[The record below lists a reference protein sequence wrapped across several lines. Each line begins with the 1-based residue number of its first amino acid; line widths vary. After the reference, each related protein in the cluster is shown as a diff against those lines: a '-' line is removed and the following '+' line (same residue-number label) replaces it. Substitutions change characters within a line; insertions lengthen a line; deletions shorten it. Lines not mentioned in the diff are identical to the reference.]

1 MIDSKLYSLL
11 QVAELGSFTRA
22 AKELSITQPAVSQ
35 HIRALE
41 EEFGVRIFERQNGR
55 LIVTRPGKEIIHT
68 AKKIVAL
75 NRNLQQV
82 LSDTKTM
89 VTHLTV
95 GMTPT
100 AEAGPIAEALAKF
113 CAENDGVSVKILT
126 DSVGNLYQKL
136 KAYELDLMI
145 VHGREPD
152 ADVHYE
158 RLDTDCLVLAV
169 PVSHPFAGR
178 ASVTLDE
185 LKRQRLILRLPGST
199 TRAMFVA
206 HFESRGMSLK
216 DFNVVLEVDNM
227 ATIKDLI
234 RHDFGVSVLDRS
246 VCLDELK
253 SGSLAAVPIE
263 SLSVQHEIN
272 IACQAD
278 FNRPDII
285 RDFIDTYNDMMKS
298 YA

>member
-1 MIDSKLYSLL
+1 MIDAKLYSLL
-11 QVAELGSFTRA
+11 QVAELGSFTQA
-22 AKELSITQPAVSQ
+22 ARTLSITQPAVSQ

-41 EEFGVRIFERQNGR
+41 DELGVRIFERQNGR

-75 NRNLQQV
+75 NRNLHQV
-82 LSDTKTM
+82 LSDTRTM

-95 GMTPT
+95 GMTPA
-100 AEAGPIAEALAKF
+100 AEASPIAEALARY
-113 CAENDGVSVKILT
+113 CAENDGVSIKILT
-126 DSVGNLYQKL
+126 DSVNSLYQKL
-136 KAYELDLMI
+136 KAYELDLAI
-145 VHGREPD
+145 VQGRVPD
-152 ADVHYE
+152 ADVRYQL
-158 RLDTDCLVLAV
+158 LDTDCLMLAV

-185 LKRQRLILRLPGST
+185 LKHQRLILRLPGST
-199 TRAMFVA
+199 TRALFAA
-206 HFESRGMSLK
+206 HLESRSMSLQ

-246 VCLDELK
+246 VCLDELR
-253 SGSLAAVPIE
+253 SGSIAVVPIE

-272 IACQAD
+272 IACQRD
-278 FNRPDII
+278 FNRLDII
-285 RDFIDTYNDMMKS
+285 RDFIDTYNDTLKR